1 MNKLKIFLIVLLDIV
16 IQATL
21 LSRISVFNVYT
32 NISIPIVVLLS
43 IGFGAYTGSL
53 NGMVI
58 GLIEDA
64 IFSPVIGVR
73 ALIYFTSGFLIG
85 NSEAGINKEDPRS
98 GMILTFF
105 VTLYYTLVHYF
116 VLYITGNGFN
126 KAYLKGPI
134 LIEMILNVLL
144 YYVLFKLFKKIFKFP
159 KFKFIWGTKWRN
171 LTINFWRN

>member
-1 MNKLKIFLIVLLDIV
+1 MNKLKIFLIVLLDII

-53 NGMVI
+53 NGMII

-64 IFSPVIGVR
+64 IFSPVIGGR
-73 ALIYFTSGFLIG
+73 ALSYFTSVCLIG

-105 VTLYYTLVHYF
+105 ATLYYTLVHYF

-159 KFKFIWGTKWRN
+159 KFKFI
-171 LTINFWRN
+171 

>member
-1 MNKLKIFLIVLLDIV
+1 MNKLKIFLIVLLDII

-85 NSEAGINKEDPRS
+85 INKEDPRS

-105 VTLYYTLVHYF
+105 TTLYYTLVHYF

-144 YYVLFKLFKKIFKFP
+144 YYVLFRLFKKIFKFP
-159 KFKFIWGTKWRN
+159 KFKFI
-171 LTINFWRN
+171 

>member
-16 IQATL
+16 IQSTL
-21 LSRISVFNVYT
+21 LSRISVFNVYC
-32 NISIPIVVLLS
+32 NLSIPVVVLLS
-43 IGFGAYTGSL
+43 IGFGAYTGSI
-53 NGMVI
+53 NGIII

-85 NSEAGINKEDPRS
+85 NSEAAINKEDTRS
-98 GMILTFF
+98 GMVLTFF

-116 VLYITGNGFN
+116 VIYITGNGIN
-126 KAYLKGPI
+126 ISYLKGPI

-144 YYVLFKLFKKIFKFP
+144 YYLLFKISNKIFKYP
-159 KFKFIWGTKWRN
+159 KFRFI
-171 LTINFWRN
+171 